1 MSALPPTADFQ
12 VTAPAE
18 VHRGTAAS
26 HEWQGEWVAGGP
38 ARTARWIGWRLRALV
53 LAVLTGCLL
62 LAILARALAEVP
74 ALPLELQG
82 NSAGILSLTD
92 ASGTP
97 RAVRALIDAEG
108 AQTPIDALLLQRS
121 GRWLSSDAERIW
133 HAAQHD
139 ALARALALGDLQL
152 QLDEGQVVKVAA
164 RPHGMAGLGPLF
176 WLAGVLALV
185 LYGVTMVVVL
195 VRPILRN
202 GLYAVMALS
211 QVGNLMFVAAESI
224 PLLGWPPGFMQW
236 ESALRCTFD
245 LATGA
250 ALVHATGIHP
260 RRLPGTSARAL
271 LAWSAAGALVA
282 ALSLAAL
289 PNVWWWTQGVTLGC
303 GMLAVLQLG
312 WVQQQHPHPLAAV
325 LWRFCTLMGATLLLL
340 TLSIAALGEVTAR
353 GGQAVTVG
361 ASAWV
366 IFVASML
373 LLLPFLASTQQLMRE
388 FALLAGAS
396 AVATSLDLLF
406 VTAFSLGNFASLALA
421 MFIALGVY
429 AGLRQW
435 LLNQVMARDRVTT
448 ERMFEHLYRITRQA
462 QSRPQSLSE
471 QLPRLLRQMFEPLEL
486 RELARRSSH
495 ARVVGDGASLLVPVP
510 QPSPDATPKVIL
522 LGFAQRGARMFTA
535 DDARLADRV
544 VDLLGRAM
552 AFDQAVE
559 RGRSEERVRI
569 AQDLHDDI
577 GARLLTLMYQAP
589 TREMEDYLRHTL
601 KDLKTLTRGLAAAN
615 HRLSH
620 AVPEWKADLT
630 QRLAAA
636 DCDVDWTFTWDT
648 DLELGIVQWSAIT
661 RVLRELVSNSIAHA
675 RARRVQIDGLLESGL
690 LTLTVSDD
698 GCGRAPE
705 RWAHGL
711 GLGGV
716 RKRVKQLGGHVQ
728 WSEGRQAGIVCRVV
742 VPCKAESPL
751 D

>member
-12 VTAPAE
+12 VTAPADAQ
-18 VHRGTAAS
+18 RSPAAS
-26 HEWQGEWVAGGP
+26 HDGQGEIIPEGP
-38 ARTARWIGWRLRALV
+38 AHTARWIGWRLRV
-53 LAVLTGCLL
+53 LLLAALTGCLL
-62 LAILARALAEVP
+62 LAILVRVLAGVP

-82 NSAGILSLTD
+82 NDAGILSLTD
-92 ASGTP
+92 TSGSP
-97 RAVRALIDAEG
+97 RAVRTLIDAEG
-108 AQTPIDALLLQRS
+108 VQTPIDALLLQRS
-121 GRWLSSDAERIW
+121 ARWLSSDAERVW

-139 ALARALALGDLQL
+139 ALARALALGNVQL
-152 QLDEGQVVKVAA
+152 QLDEGQVVSVVAQ
-164 RPHGMAGLGPLF
+164 PHGVAGLGPMF
-176 WLAGVLALV
+176 WLASALSLL

-195 VRPILRN
+195 VRPVLRN

-211 QVGNLMFVAAESI
+211 QVGNLLFVAAESM
-224 PLLGWPPGFMQW
+224 PLLGWPPGFMHW
-236 ESALRCTFD
+236 DSALRCTFD
-245 LATGA
+245 LATAA

-260 RRLPGTSARAL
+260 RRLPGSPARAL
-271 LAWSAAGALVA
+271 LAWGAASALVA
-282 ALSLAAL
+282 ALLLTAL
-289 PNVWWWTQGVTLGC
+289 PNVWWWTQGVTLAC
-303 GMLAVLQLG
+303 GMLALLQLG
-312 WVQQQHPHPLAAV
+312 WVQQLQPHPLAAV
-325 LWRFCTLMGATLLLL
+325 LWRFCALMGGTLLLL

-353 GGQAVTVG
+353 GGQAVMVG
-361 ASAWV
+361 ASVWV
-366 IFVASML
+366 VFVASML
-373 LLLPFLASTQQLMRE
+373 LLLPFLARTQQLMRE
-388 FALLAGAS
+388 FALLAGVS
-396 AVATSLDLLF
+396 ALATSLDLLF
-406 VTAFSLGNFASLALA
+406 VAAFSLGNLASLALA
-421 MFIALGVY
+421 LFIALGVY

-435 LLNQVMARDRVTT
+435 LLNQVMARERVTT
-448 ERMFEHLYRITRQA
+448 ERMFEHLYRITRQV
-462 QSRPQSLSE
+462 QSRPQSLGE

-486 RELARRSSH
+486 RQLARRSSH
-495 ARVVGDGASLLVPVP
+495 ARVVGDGTSLLVPVP
-510 QPSPDATPKVIL
+510 QVSADATPKVIL

-544 VDLLGRAM
+544 VDLLARAL

-636 DCDVDWTFTWDT
+636 DCDVDWTFTWDN

-661 RVLRELVSNSIAHA
+661 RVLRELVSNTIAHA
-675 RARRVQIDGLLESGL
+675 QARRMQIDGVLENGI

-698 GCGRAPE
+698 GCGREPQL
-705 RWAHGL
+705 WAHGL

-728 WSEGRQAGIVCRVV
+728 WSEARRGGIVCRVV
-742 VPCKAESPL
+742 VPCKAEPPL